1 MTSRLTNRPAFRAT
15 FMQRRLYDV
24 TERHPDQAMRHVT
37 AAFRFPSPL
46 ELDRLRAAVAALMER
61 HDALRMR
68 FALDDED
75 LLRASDVDFEP
86 ADVDRVLSTHSS
98 DRSDDEAIRVALRHF
113 NRRNDP
119 PWRVV
124 VSRRPDGDTLIIAI
138 DHLVCDARSLRL
150 ILDEFAAVYDGQS
163 LPSAS
168 PRPFAG
174 FLEEEVEQDAAAQD
188 EVAYWQARYRKFP
201 TAYSIGLPFATEG
214 RADGLGT
221 PAFEEY
227 ALDVGTTA
235 RMKERAGAARLS
247 PFGAALT
254 ALNLCLTPYADDGAI
269 AITGVLPNRRDGIYD
284 QTVGSFA
291 HTTAYVT
298 TKPEGHADFANYATA
313 SRAAIIATLRNSRLA
328 LFDLIGRLGVGGSLA
343 SRYGYGIYL
352 DYLYAA
358 LDTSR
363 LKLGE
368 MSGTE
373 LRLDSGVNKSLS
385 LWVVERGSEVVL
397 KANFEAERFS
407 RSGVQGFLEQFA
419 GALSGSEE
427 RAGRK

>member
-1 MTSRLTNRPAFRAT
+1 MTFRPTNQPAFRAT

-37 AAFRFPSPL
+37 AAFRFPAPL
-46 ELDRLRAAVAALMER
+46 ELDRLRAAVAVLTER

-68 FALDDED
+68 FALDDEN
-75 LLRASDVDFEP
+75 LLRASDVGFEP

-98 DRSDDEAIRVALRHF
+98 DGSDDEAARVALRHF

-124 VSRRPDGDTLIIAI
+124 VSRRPDGDTLIVAI

-163 LPSAS
+163 PPSAS

-188 EVAYWQARYRKFP
+188 EVAYWQARYHEFP
-201 TAYSIGLPFATEG
+201 KAYSIGLPFATEG

-227 ALDVGTTA
+227 ALDAGTTA
-235 RMKERAGAARLS
+235 RMRERAGASRLS

-254 ALNLCLTPYADDGAI
+254 ALNLCLAPYADDGAI
-269 AITGVLPNRRDGIYD
+269 AITGVLPNRRDGMYD

-291 HTTAYVT
+291 HTTAYVA

-363 LKLGE
+363 LTLGE
-368 MSGTE
+368 MPGIE

-407 RSGVQGFLEQFA
+407 RSGVRGFLEQFA